1 MPQNLA
7 QYAIH
12 ERRLA
17 LDTLSI
23 KVIATPERIEVT
35 GVISIDITIAQ
46 TSGCLPFHAYSY
58 SEQDKVYERCSLELK
73 SLIFN

>member
-23 KVIATPERIEVT
+23 KVIATPEQIEIKGALPNYVT
-35 GVISIDITIAQ
+35 TAR
-46 TSGCLPFHAYSY
+46 TLACLSFHAYSY